1 MKAIVDTG
9 PWVALIDRSESMH
22 LNSVHWLKQ
31 FSGTL
36 YSTEA
41 VLTEVLYLLN
51 FSIKAQCAAIDFV
64 VESLIE
70 IVPSNRES
78 LRKTKNLMRK
88 YADLPMD
95 YADATLVCLA
105 MDTGIQN
112 IVTFDK
118 KDFTIY
124 RSHGKKKFK
133 IIKIKGGKCSKCGY
147 NKNMGAL
154 ELHHPN
160 RNNDWNSQ
168 AYLNWSWKKIENEIL
183 PDTVLVCVNCHREI
197 HYPELTNY
205 SLL

>member
-51 FSIKAQCAAIDFV
+51 FSIKAQSAAIDFV

-95 YADATLVCLA
+95 YADATLVCLS
-105 MDTGIQN
+105 MDTGILN

-124 RSHGKKKFK
+124 RSQGKKKF
-133 IIKIKGGKCSKCGY
+133 
-147 NKNMGAL
+147 N
-154 ELHHPN
+154 
-160 RNNDWNSQ
+160 
-168 AYLNWSWKKIENEIL
+168 IL
-183 PDTVLVCVNCHREI
+183 P
-197 HYPELTNY
+197 
-205 SLL
+205 